1 MASDTTLRAA
11 APSVPTARTR
21 LRSRACQVAG
31 WAILGLLAA
40 LLLEVLF
47 EGWVQQIAG
56 HPARTAQGSVI
67 HVLADWPKTVKTL
80 LFVALAGATLVKIAI
95 ERTWRDY
102 LSKADLALVTLG
114 AVMVLAG
121 LLGGSKLSLIAQG
134 LFVYF
139 RGAIVFYA
147 WRALNPSW
155 RSVKPVLIGVGAVA
169 VLSSLIATIEWVF
182 GYQSYLWFGW
192 TDLTWARLSR
202 AHALFNHPNNLGHFL
217 MIVLLG
223 MLAWFTTQN
232 RVARKWWWLFGF
244 LAFGLSASQSR
255 ESTIGIVI
263 GAAVIWLLRRPT
275 RKKPIAIALL
285 LVLGFAGLQLGFT
298 AQNRAVLFAR
308 VKGVFAA
315 INLGAG
321 SERAGYC
328 VTGDPQCDEADGIDR
343 REIRVLFAQQSVR
356 IWSKRPVTGYGVGQ
370 FGGIVAFKADPNW
383 NQKFHFNLYGAKPDQ
398 VDSFWL
404 HLLVE
409 TGALGVLAYFVW
421 LFFLIAPM
429 VRARTRGPGVHPFV
443 LWGPAVMAATLLV
456 ALLSPAPEDPLYPT
470 LLFTVL
476 GLGWVVLHRG
486 ESAGAVPATGLNGPA
501 TTEVD
506 LAAVITSGDA
516 EAPARTDAPHGDIAG
531 T

>member
-1 MASDTTLRAA
+1 MASDTTLRTA
-11 APSVPTARTR
+11 APSVPTARTP
-21 LRSRACQVAG
+21 LRSRASQWLG
-31 WAILGLLAA
+31 WGIIVLLAA
-40 LLLEVLF
+40 LLAEVLL

-56 HPARTAQGSVI
+56 HAGRTAAGSEI

-80 LFVALAGATLVKIAI
+80 LFIALAGATLLKIAVDRAWS
-95 ERTWRDY
+95 EF
-102 LSKADLALVTLG
+102 LSKADLALVALG

-121 LLGGSKLSLIAQG
+121 VLGGSKLSLIGQA

-147 WRALNPSW
+147 WRALKPSW
-155 RSVKPVLIGVGAVA
+155 RAVKPVLIGVGAFA
-169 VLSSLIATIEWVF
+169 VLSSAIATIEWIV
-182 GYQSYLWFGW
+182 GYPSYLWFGW

-223 MLAWFTTQN
+223 LLAWFTTQE

-244 LAFGLSASQSR
+244 LAFGLSATQSR

-298 AQNRAVLFAR
+298 GQNRAVLFER

-315 INLGAG
+315 IHLGAG
-321 SERAGYC
+321 DEKAGFC
-328 VTGDPQCDEADGIDR
+328 VTDDPQCDEADGIDR

-356 IWSKRPVTGYGVGQ
+356 IWAKRPITGYGVGQ
-370 FGGIVAFKADPNW
+370 FGGIVAFKADPKW
-383 NQKFHFNLYGAKPDQ
+383 NEKFHFNLYGAKPDQ

-409 TGALGVLAYFVW
+409 TGALGLIAYFVW
-421 LFFLIAPM
+421 LFFLISPM
-429 VRARTRGPGVHPFV
+429 VRARTRGPDVHPFV
-443 LWGPAVMAATLLV
+443 LWGPAVMVATLLV
-456 ALLSPAPEDPLYPT
+456 ALLSPGPEDPLYPT

-476 GLGWVVLHRG
+476 GLGWVVLRRG
-486 ESAGAVPATGLNGPA
+486 ESAGAVPATGLAGPA
-501 TTEVD
+501 TAEVD
-506 LAAVITSGDA
+506 LAPSGVLED
-516 EAPARTDAPHGDIAG
+516 
-531 T
+531 